1 METFFVGLTCVV
13 CREFKDSD
21 VEDEIREAF
30 RVFDRDGN
38 GFISTLG
45 ETAQNSCCPMDESLL
60 ITQLLILELSD
71 VLQSVGD
78 VLVQFKLL
86 EIIFISE
93 YL

>member
-1 METFFVGLTCVV
+1 M

-45 ETAQNSCCPMDESLL
+45 ETAQNTCFPVDESIIVTQFL
-60 ITQLLILELSD
+60 ITELSD

-78 VLVQFKLL
+78 VLVLFKLL
-86 EIIFISE
+86 EYYFH
-93 YL
+93 